1 MLERQIKNI
10 QKQMESEAPVSKI
23 KKLFENY
30 LLSYMRLKD
39 EKGVEP
45 TATDLNNYSKL
56 FHDYLEYYNRRA
68 RKEW

>member
-56 FHDYLEYYNRRA
+56 FHDYLEYYNKRSMKNA
-68 RKEW
+68 